1 MNANPAPG
9 PAGRVAPPRLLKPL
23 PNPVSWAV
31 ALAFSEIP
39 VLRPTAAKLAEMSEH
54 IESVSPQAIG
64 EVVMGDP
71 LMTARLFGHLAE
83 RAGKSRTRSIG
94 SVTSA
99 IVMLGVPPFFEAFS
113 HLPHVGEHLRDLHAH
128 QRGLLK
134 VVARSVHAAQYARD
148 WAVMRHDLEA
158 ETIMMGALLHE
169 LAELLLWCLAP
180 DMALDIRTR
189 LDTNPGLRSREAQ
202 RAVLGC
208 TLEDIQAELMVRL
221 RMPELLVTMN
231 DPAAPREPRMR
242 TVALAIRLARH
253 SAAGWDDPA
262 LPDDYDAIAELLH
275 VSPQRVREMVIPKPH
290 PTHPHS

>member
-9 PAGRVAPPRLLKPL
+9 PAERAAPPRLLKPL

-39 VLRPTAAKLAEMSEH
+39 VLRPTATKLAEMAGH
-54 IESVSPQAIG
+54 AESVSPQAIG
-64 EVVMGDP
+64 EVVMSDP
-71 LMTARLFGHLAE
+71 LMTARLFAHLSE

-99 IVMLGVPPFFEAFS
+99 VVMLGVPPFFEAFRS
-113 HLPHVGEHLRDLHAH
+113 LPHVGEHLRDNHAA

-134 VVARSVHAAQYARD
+134 VVARSVRAAQYARD

-158 ETIMMGALLHE
+158 ETIMMAALLHE
-169 LAELLLWCLAP
+169 VAELLLWCLAP

-189 LDTNPGLRSREAQ
+189 LDNAPGLRSRDAQ
-202 RAVLGC
+202 RAVIGC
-208 TLEDIQAELMVRL
+208 SIEEIQAELMVRL
-221 RMPELLVTMN
+221 RLPELLVAMN
-231 DPAAPREPRMR
+231 DPTAAREPRMR
-242 TVALAIRLARH
+242 TVSLAIRLARH
-253 SAAGWDDPA
+253 SAEGWDDPA

-275 VSPQRVREMVIPKPH
+275 VSPQRVHHMVIPKKNPEA
-290 PTHPHS
+290 